1 MFGLVFYRLRV
12 SVSLIIKFFR
22 KEIFIYVRDYSVLK
36 IFEIRIDIES
46 ILFLKYEDSVSYI
59 FSVEDNV

>member
-12 SVSLIIKFFR
+12 SVSLIIKFVR
-22 KEIFIYVRDYSVLK
+22 KEIFIYVRDYSVLR
-36 IFEIRIDIES
+36 IFEIRINIEL

-59 FSVEDNV
+59 FSVEDDV